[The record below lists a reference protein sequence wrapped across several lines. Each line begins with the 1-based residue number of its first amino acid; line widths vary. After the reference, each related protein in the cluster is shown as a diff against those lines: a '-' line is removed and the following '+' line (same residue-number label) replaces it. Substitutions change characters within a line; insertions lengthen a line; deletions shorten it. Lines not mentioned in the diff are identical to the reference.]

1 MRPVPVVFL
10 LMALA
15 DQLSASQMEFTAL
28 LAHCSNALCCIE
40 PIPTFAIQSA
50 RSGSIGHC
58 VKLEKAIKS
67 KVLLS
72 V

>member
-15 DQLSASQMEFTAL
+15 DQLSASQMEL